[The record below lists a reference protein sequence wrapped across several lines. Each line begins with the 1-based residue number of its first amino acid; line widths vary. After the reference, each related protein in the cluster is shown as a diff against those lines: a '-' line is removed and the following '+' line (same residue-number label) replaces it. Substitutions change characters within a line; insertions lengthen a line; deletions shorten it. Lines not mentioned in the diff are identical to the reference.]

1 MADAAPLVRHVTVG
15 AFQENCYLVADP
27 ATGECVAV
35 DPGDEGGRILA
46 EVERRGWRLRAI
58 WLTHAHVDHVGAVAA
73 LRGAWEAPI
82 HLHPDDRP
90 VYAHAPVIAP
100 MFGMS
105 FGPLPE
111 PEVALAEGT
120 TVQVGALRFDVWHL
134 PGHAPGHVAFI
145 RPDLIL
151 SGDLLFQGSIG
162 RTDLPG
168 SDGEA
173 MQRSLARL
181 MTLGDDVVVHPGHG
195 PATRIGAERATNPF
209 LTGIARPVR
218 R

>member
-1 MADAAPLVRHVTVG
+1 MELVRLTVG
-15 AFQENCYLVADP
+15 PLQENCYLVADP
-27 ATGECVAV
+27 AAAECVAV

-46 EVERRGWRLRAI
+46 EIERRGWRLRAI

-82 HLHPDDRP
+82 HLHPADRP
-90 VYAHAPVIAP
+90 VYAHAPTIAP

-111 PEVALAEGT
+111 PEVSLAEGDE
-120 TVQVGALRFDVWHL
+120 VQVGALRFAVWHL
-134 PGHAPGHVAFI
+134 PGHSPGHVAFV

-151 SGDLLFQGSIG
+151 SGDVLFEGSIG

-168 SDGEA
+168 SDGAA
-173 MQRSLARL
+173 MHRSLQRL
-181 MTLGDDVVVHPGHG
+181 LTLDDAVTVHPGHG
-195 PATRIGAERATNPF
+195 PATRIGVERVQNPF
-209 LTGIARPVR
+209 LAGQARPVR